1 MQRQH
6 SNGSAAYDLDNFRT
20 RTPRARSKKPTLTV
34 TRPSRS
40 VRARRRL
47 ATAMKVAAVIAIGVA
62 VVVMMLYYR
71 AGLTELTL
79 QISSERTKLNE
90 EISEGTRLAAELESK
105 VSLRNVEEY
114 ATQKLGMAPLDK
126 SQITYINLNEGDRVE
141 LTSESPRQTIADR
154 IQLAISNVQEY
165 LKDK

>member
-1 MQRQH
+1 M
-6 SNGSAAYDLDNFRT
+6 LFR
-20 RTPRARSKKPTLTV
+20 S
-34 TRPSRS
+34 
-40 VRARRRL
+40 
-47 ATAMKVAAVIAIGVA
+47 AMKVAAVIAIGVA

-71 AGLTELTL
+71 AVLTELTL

>member
-1 MQRQH
+1 M
-6 SNGSAAYDLDNFRT
+6 
-20 RTPRARSKKPTLTV
+20 
-34 TRPSRS
+34 TRPNRS

-71 AGLTELTL
+71 AVLTELTL

>member
-1 MQRQH
+1 M
-6 SNGSAAYDLDNFRT
+6 
-20 RTPRARSKKPTLTV
+20 

-71 AGLTELTL
+71 AVLTELTL

>member
-1 MQRQH
+1 MQRQY
-6 SNGSAAYDLDNFRT
+6 SNGSAAYDLDNFRA

-34 TRPSRS
+34 TRPNRS
-40 VRARRRL
+40 ARAKRRL
-47 ATAMKVAAVIAIGVA
+47 ATAMKVAAVVAIGVA

-71 AGLTELTL
+71 AVLTELTL

>member
-1 MQRQH
+1 
-6 SNGSAAYDLDNFRT
+6 
-20 RTPRARSKKPTLTV
+20 
-34 TRPSRS
+34 
-40 VRARRRL
+40 
-47 ATAMKVAAVIAIGVA
+47 MKVAAVIAIGVT

-71 AGLTELTL
+71 AVLTELTL

>member
-71 AGLTELTL
+71 AVLTELTL

-126 SQITYINLNEGDRVE
+126 SQITYINLAGEG
-141 LTSESPRQTIADR
+141 
-154 IQLAISNVQEY
+154 AIRRTDKAPDKAPTQVLLRGFDNLMEY
-165 LKDK
+165 MKLR